1 MDLEMSYFIKY
12 EQPPGPTATS
22 HVFLVSRVFAALR
35 LCRGAAG
42 FFSAG
47 LYIDSV
53 QLVRWSF
60 QKIDNVQLVGWSAHI
75 SSVQLVP

>member
-1 MDLEMSYFIKY
+1 MSYFIKY

-22 HVFLVSRVFAALR
+22 HVFLVSRVFTALR
-35 LCRGAAG
+35 LCRGAVG

-53 QLVRWSF
+53 QLVR
-60 QKIDNVQLVGWSAHI
+60 
-75 SSVQLVP
+75 